1 MSDFWI
7 ETLNPRVFWTALAAI
22 GTLMAVLV
30 ALLYPLSTKYF
41 RNNRIELL
49 IEAEIKGN
57 FDKIR
62 HMTSKEDHQL
72 PRGQKIGAMQHHDAL
87 VKHVDLRL
95 WEQYRYILAAER
107 PLAFQKYQGINRYAE
122 ALLDAPPNPA
132 IMRLAVQVAEAQSFV
147 ARFEEVFGQQ
157 P

>member
-1 MSDFWI
+1 MLEFWI
-7 ETLNPRVFWTALAAI
+7 ETLKPSVFWTALAAI

-30 ALLYPLSTKYF
+30 ALLYPLSSKYF
-41 RNNRIELL
+41 RNNRIEAL

-57 FDKIR
+57 FEKIR
-62 HMTSKEDHQL
+62 RMTSKEDHQL
-72 PRGQKIGAMQHHDAL
+72 PRGQKIGAMEHNDAL

-107 PLAFQKYQGINRYAE
+107 PVAFQKYQAINRHAE
-122 ALLDAPPNPA
+122 GVLDAPTKPA
-132 IMRLAVQVAEAQSFV
+132 LMRLTLQVTEAQSYV
-147 ARFEEVFGQQ
+147 AKFEEAFGKQ